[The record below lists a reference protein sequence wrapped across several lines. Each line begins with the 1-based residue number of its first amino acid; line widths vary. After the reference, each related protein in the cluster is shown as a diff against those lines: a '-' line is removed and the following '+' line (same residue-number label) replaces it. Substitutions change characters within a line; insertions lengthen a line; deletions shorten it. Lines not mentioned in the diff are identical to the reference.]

1 MNLKYNVDDRLPVGQ
16 LLMYAVQWFVLC
28 IAVVSTSVFV
38 AQGSPEERLFFSQK
52 LFAVIGITGLVQVV
66 WGHRLPIVV
75 GPAAVLL
82 VGVMASL
89 SAVADGQGEVVN
101 FADTSAIYSSIAIG
115 GVLVGLLTIGGLM
128 RHVQRIFTPR
138 IVVVILMLIATT
150 LAPTITGLVFPMQA
164 SHGQNIFGLAFA
176 VVGVVLMVIF
186 NRMLKGVAKSLVIPV
201 ALIVGSAAYFAIFDA
216 PQHVAS
222 AASWRGLFIEEF
234 VFDWSLIVAFVICY
248 IALAINDIGS
258 MESLGGMLGIKDMD
272 KRMKRGMRVTGV
284 MNVVAGS
291 MGVLGPVNYSMSP
304 GVIASTGCASRY
316 ALIPATLML
325 AVCALFP
332 DVIWVLTAIPSP
344 VIGVILLFLMGT
356 QLAASY
362 EMMHSTRSATTFADA
377 LTLGLPIM
385 VAMLFQLMPKGIAPA
400 VIQPLVGNG
409 FAIGVITVMIMEHV
423 INRSKR

>member
-1 MNLKYNVDDRLPVGQ
+1 MNLKYNVDDRLPAGQ
-16 LLMYAVQWFVLC
+16 LAMYALQWFVLC

-38 AQGSPEERLFFSQK
+38 AQGSPEERLFFSQR
-52 LFAVIGITGLVQVV
+52 LFAVMGIAGCVQVV

-89 SAVADGQGEVVN
+89 NAN
-101 FADTSAIYSSIAIG
+101 ADTTAIYSSIAIG
-115 GVLVGLLTIGGLM
+115 GVLIALCTMGRLM
-128 RHVQRIFTPR
+128 HYVQRIFTPR

-150 LAPTITGLVFPMQA
+150 LAPTITGLVFPIHA
-164 SHGQNIFGLAFA
+164 THEVHLFGLLFA
-176 VVGVVLMVIF
+176 VVGVLLMAIF
-186 NRMLKGVAKSLVIPV
+186 NRMLKGVAKSLVIPA
-201 ALIVGSAAYFAIFDA
+201 ALIIGSALYYVFFDLA
-216 PQHVAS
+216 AHTSS
-222 AASWRGLFIEEF
+222 AASFRGLFLDEF
-234 VFDWSLIVAFVICY
+234 VFDWSLVVAFVICY

-258 MESLGGMLGIKDMD
+258 MESLGGMLGIKDME
-272 KRMKRGMRVTGV
+272 KRTKRGMRITGV
-284 MNVVAGS
+284 MNIVAGS

-325 AVCALFP
+325 FTCALFP
-332 DVIWVLTAIPSP
+332 DVIWVLTAIPTP

-385 VAMLFQLMPKGIAPA
+385 VAMLFQLMPKGIAPD

-409 FAIGVITVMIMEHV
+409 FAMGVITVIVMEHIV
-423 INRSKR
+423 NRQRS

>member
-1 MNLKYNVDDRLPVGQ
+1 MNLKYNVDDRLPAGQ
-16 LLMYAVQWFVLC
+16 LMMYALQWFVLC

-38 AQGSPEERLFFSQK
+38 AQGSPEEKLFFSQR
-52 LFAVIGITGLVQVV
+52 LFAVIGLTGFLQVV
-66 WGHRLPIVV
+66 VGHRLPIVV

-89 SAVADGQGEVVN
+89 AAK
-101 FADTSAIYSSIAIG
+101 ADTLAIYSSIAIG
-115 GVLVGLLTIGGLM
+115 GALVGLLTIGGLM
-128 RHVQRIFTPR
+128 RRVQRVFTPR

-150 LAPTITGLVFPMQA
+150 LAPTITGLVFPAQA
-164 SHGQNIFGLAFA
+164 AHEQHIFGLLFA

-201 ALIVGSAAYFAIFDA
+201 ALIVGSALYYAIFDA
-216 PQHVAS
+216 PTHVSS
-222 AASWRGLFIEEF
+222 AASLRGLFLDDF
-234 VFDWSLIVAFVICY
+234 VFDWSLVVAFVICY

-272 KRMKRGMRVTGV
+272 KRMKRGMRVTGL
-284 MNVVAGS
+284 MNILAGS

-325 AVCALFP
+325 FGCALFP

-362 EMMHSTRSATTFADA
+362 EMMNSTRSATTFADA
-377 LTLGLPIM
+377 LTVGLPIM
-385 VAMLFQLMPKGIAPA
+385 VAMLFQLMPKDVAPA

-409 FAIGVITVMIMEHV
+409 FAMGVITVMIMEHV
-423 INRSKR
+423 INRSKS

>member
-1 MNLKYNVDDRLPVGQ
+1 MNLKYNVDDRLPAGQ
-16 LLMYAVQWFVLC
+16 LAVYALQWFVLC

-38 AQGSPEERLFFSQK
+38 ATGSPEDRLFFSQR
-52 LFAVIGITGLVQVV
+52 LFAVMGVAGFVQVV
-66 WGHRLPIVV
+66 WGHRLPLVV

-89 SAVADGQGEVVN
+89 NAK
-101 FADTSAIYSSIAIG
+101 ADTSSIYSSIAIG
-115 GVLVGLLTIGGLM
+115 GVFIALLTLGGVM

-150 LAPTITGLVFPMQA
+150 LAPTITGLVFPAHA
-164 SHGQNIFGLAFA
+164 SHNEHIFGLLFA
-176 VVGVVLMVIF
+176 VVGSVLMVIF
-186 NRMLKGVAKSLVIPV
+186 NRRLRGVAKSLVIPL
-201 ALIVGSAAYFAIFDA
+201 ALVVGSALYYALFDA
-216 PQHVAS
+216 PHRVAS
-222 AASWRGLFIEEF
+222 AASLRGMLLDEF
-234 VFDWSLIVAFVICY
+234 SLDWSLVVAFVICY

-272 KRMKRGMRVTGV
+272 VRAKRGMRLTGV
-284 MNVVAGS
+284 MNIVAGA

-325 AVCALFP
+325 LVCSLFP

-362 EMMHSTRSATTFADA
+362 EMMQSTRSATTFADA
-377 LTLGLPIM
+377 LTIGLPIM
-385 VAMLFQLMPKGIAPA
+385 VAMLFQLMPKGIAPE

-409 FAIGVITVMIMEHV
+409 FAMGVVMVILMEHV
-423 INRSKR
+423 INRPQSR

>member
-1 MNLKYNVDDRLPVGQ
+1 MNLKYNVDDRLPAGQ
-16 LLMYAVQWFVLC
+16 LAMYAIQWFVLC

-38 AQGSPEERLFFSQK
+38 ATGTPEDRLFFSQK
-52 LFAVIGITGLVQVV
+52 LFAVMGIAGFVQVV

-89 SAVADGQGEVVN
+89 AASAEV
-101 FADTSAIYSSIAIG
+101 SAIYSSIAIG
-115 GVLVGLLTIGGLM
+115 GVLITLLTIGGLM
-128 RHVQRIFTPR
+128 RYVQRIFTPR

-150 LAPTITGLVFPMQA
+150 LAPTIKNLVFPAHA
-164 SHGQNIFGLAFA
+164 SHNEHLFGLLFA
-176 VVGVVLMVIF
+176 VVGVVLMVVA
-186 NRMLKGVAKSLVIPV
+186 NRNLKGVAKSLVIPM
-201 ALIVGSAAYFAIFDA
+201 ALVVGSIAYFAIFDA
-216 PQHVAS
+216 PQHVSS
-222 AASWRGLFIEEF
+222 AASWRGLLIDGF
-234 VFDWSLIVAFVICY
+234 VFDWSLVVAFVICY

-258 MESLGGMLGIKDMD
+258 IESLGGMLGIKDMD
-272 KRMKRGMRVTGV
+272 KRMKRGVRITGI
-284 MNVVAGS
+284 MNIVAGS

-316 ALIPATLML
+316 ALIPATLL
-325 AVCALFP
+325 LVACALFP

-356 QLAASY
+356 QLAASF
-362 EMMHSTRSATTFADA
+362 EMMQSTRSAATFADA

-385 VAMLFQLMPKGIAPA
+385 VALLFQLMPKGVAPD

-409 FAIGVITVMIMEHV
+409 FAMGVIVVMIMEHV
-423 INRSKR
+423 INRSKS

>member
-1 MNLKYNVDDRLPVGQ
+1 MNLKYNVDDRLPAGQ
-16 LLMYAVQWFVLC
+16 LAMYAIQWFVLC

-38 AQGSPEERLFFSQK
+38 ATGTPEDRLFFSQK
-52 LFAVIGITGLVQVV
+52 LFAVMGIAGFVQVV

-89 SAVADGQGEVVN
+89 MAEADV
-101 FADTSAIYSSIAIG
+101 SAIYSSIAIG
-115 GVLVGLLTIGGLM
+115 GVLITLLTIGGLM
-128 RHVQRIFTPR
+128 RYVQRIFTPR

-150 LAPTITGLVFPMQA
+150 LAPTIKNLVFPAHA
-164 SHGQNIFGLAFA
+164 SHNEHLFGLLFA
-176 VVGVVLMVIF
+176 VVGVVLMVVA
-186 NRMLKGVAKSLVIPV
+186 NRNLKGVAKSLVIPM
-201 ALIVGSAAYFAIFDA
+201 ALVVGSIAYFAIFDA
-216 PQHVAS
+216 PQHVSS
-222 AASWRGLFIEEF
+222 AASWRGLLIDDF
-234 VFDWSLIVAFVICY
+234 VFDWSLVVAFVICY

-258 MESLGGMLGIKDMD
+258 MESLGGMLGVKDMD
-272 KRMKRGMRVTGV
+272 QRMKRGVRITGI
-284 MNVVAGS
+284 MNIVAGS

-316 ALIPATLML
+316 ALIPATLL
-325 AVCALFP
+325 LVACALFP

-356 QLAASY
+356 QLAASF
-362 EMMHSTRSATTFADA
+362 EMMQSTRSAATFADA

-385 VAMLFQLMPKGIAPA
+385 VALLFQLMPKGVAPD

-409 FAIGVITVMIMEHV
+409 FAMGVIVVMIMEHV
-423 INRSKR
+423 INRSKS

>member
-16 LLMYAVQWFVLC
+16 LMMYAVQWFVLC

-38 AQGSPEERLFFSQK
+38 AQGSPEEKLFFSQR
-52 LFAVIGITGLVQVV
+52 LFAVIGLTGFLQVV
-66 WGHRLPIVV
+66 VGHRLPIVV

-89 SAVADGQGEVVN
+89 AAK
-101 FADTSAIYSSIAIG
+101 ADTLAIYSSIAIG
-115 GVLVGLLTIGGLM
+115 GALVGLLTIGGLM
-128 RHVQRIFTPR
+128 RRVQRVFTPR

-150 LAPTITGLVFPMQA
+150 LAPTITGLVFPAQA
-164 SHGQNIFGLAFA
+164 AHEQHIFGLLFA

-201 ALIVGSAAYFAIFDA
+201 ALIVGSALYYAIFDA
-216 PQHVAS
+216 PTHVSS
-222 AASWRGLFIEEF
+222 AASLRGLFLDDF
-234 VFDWSLIVAFVICY
+234 VFDWSLVVAFVICY

-272 KRMKRGMRVTGV
+272 KRMKRGMRVTGL
-284 MNVVAGS
+284 MNILAGS

-325 AVCALFP
+325 FGCALFP

-344 VIGVILLFLMGT
+344 IIGVILLFLMGT

-362 EMMHSTRSATTFADA
+362 EMMNSTRSATTFADA
-377 LTLGLPIM
+377 LTVGLPIM
-385 VAMLFQLMPKGIAPA
+385 VAMLFQLMPKDVAPA

-409 FAIGVITVMIMEHV
+409 FAMGVITVMIMEHV
-423 INRSKR
+423 INRSKS

>member
-1 MNLKYNVDDRLPVGQ
+1 MNLKYNVDDRLPAGQ
-16 LLMYAVQWFVLC
+16 LAMYAIQWFVLC

-38 AQGSPEERLFFSQK
+38 ATGTPEDRLFFSQK
-52 LFAVIGITGLVQVV
+52 LFAVMGIAGFVQVV

-89 SAVADGQGEVVN
+89 AASAEV
-101 FADTSAIYSSIAIG
+101 SAIYSSIAIG
-115 GVLVGLLTIGGLM
+115 GVLITLLTIGGLM
-128 RHVQRIFTPR
+128 RYVQRIFTPR

-150 LAPTITGLVFPMQA
+150 LAPTIKNLVFPAHA
-164 SHGQNIFGLAFA
+164 SHDEHLFGLLFA
-176 VVGVVLMVIF
+176 VVGVVLMVVA
-186 NRMLKGVAKSLVIPV
+186 NRNLKGVAKSLVIPM
-201 ALIVGSAAYFAIFDA
+201 ALVVGSIAYFAIFDA
-216 PQHVAS
+216 PQHVSS
-222 AASWRGLFIEEF
+222 AASWRGLLIDDF
-234 VFDWSLIVAFVICY
+234 VFDWSLVVAFVICY

-258 MESLGGMLGIKDMD
+258 IESLGGMLGIKDMD
-272 KRMKRGMRVTGV
+272 KRMKRSVRITGI
-284 MNVVAGS
+284 MNIVAGS

-316 ALIPATLML
+316 ALIPATLLL
-325 AVCALFP
+325 AACALFP

-356 QLAASY
+356 QLAASF
-362 EMMHSTRSATTFADA
+362 EMMQSTRSAATFADA

-385 VAMLFQLMPKGIAPA
+385 VALLFQLMPKGVAPD

-409 FAIGVITVMIMEHV
+409 FAMGVIVVMIMEHV
-423 INRSKR
+423 INRSKS

>member
-1 MNLKYNVDDRLPVGQ
+1 MNLKYNVDDRLPAGQ
-16 LLMYAVQWFVLC
+16 LAMYAIQWFVLC

-38 AQGSPEERLFFSQK
+38 ATGTPEDRLFFSQK
-52 LFAVIGITGLVQVV
+52 LFAVMGIAGFVQVV

-89 SAVADGQGEVVN
+89 AASAEV
-101 FADTSAIYSSIAIG
+101 SAIYSSIAIG
-115 GVLVGLLTIGGLM
+115 GVLITLLTIGGLM
-128 RHVQRIFTPR
+128 RYVQRIFTPR

-150 LAPTITGLVFPMQA
+150 LAPTIKNLVFPAHA
-164 SHGQNIFGLAFA
+164 SHNEHLFGLLFA
-176 VVGVVLMVIF
+176 VVGVVLMVMA
-186 NRMLKGVAKSLVIPV
+186 NRNLKGVAKSLVIPM
-201 ALIVGSAAYFAIFDA
+201 ALVVGSIAYFAIFDA
-216 PQHVAS
+216 PQHVSS
-222 AASWRGLFIEEF
+222 AASWRGLLIDDF
-234 VFDWSLIVAFVICY
+234 VFDWSLVVAFVICY

-258 MESLGGMLGIKDMD
+258 IESLGGMLGIKDMD
-272 KRMKRGMRVTGV
+272 KRMKRGVRITGI
-284 MNVVAGS
+284 MNIVAGS

-316 ALIPATLML
+316 ALIPATLLL
-325 AVCALFP
+325 AACALFP

-356 QLAASY
+356 QLAASF
-362 EMMHSTRSATTFADA
+362 EMMQSTRSAATFADA

-385 VAMLFQLMPKGIAPA
+385 VALLFQLMPKGVAPD

-409 FAIGVITVMIMEHV
+409 FAMGVIVVMIMEHV
-423 INRSKR
+423 INRSKS

>member
-1 MNLKYNVDDRLPVGQ
+1 MNLKYNVDDRLPAGQ
-16 LLMYAVQWFVLC
+16 LAMYAIQWFVLC

-38 AQGSPEERLFFSQK
+38 ATGTPEDRLFFSQK
-52 LFAVIGITGLVQVV
+52 LFAVMGIAGFVQVV

-89 SAVADGQGEVVN
+89 AASAEV
-101 FADTSAIYSSIAIG
+101 SAIYSSIAIG
-115 GVLVGLLTIGGLM
+115 GVLITLLTIGGLM
-128 RHVQRIFTPR
+128 RYVQRIFTPR

-150 LAPTITGLVFPMQA
+150 LAPTIKNLVFPAHA
-164 SHGQNIFGLAFA
+164 SHNEHLFGLLFA
-176 VVGVVLMVIF
+176 VVGVVLMVVA
-186 NRMLKGVAKSLVIPV
+186 NRNLKGVAKSLVIPM
-201 ALIVGSAAYFAIFDA
+201 ALVVGSIAYFAIFDA
-216 PQHVAS
+216 PQHVSS
-222 AASWRGLFIEEF
+222 AASWRGLLIDGF
-234 VFDWSLIVAFVICY
+234 VFDWSLAVAFVICY

-258 MESLGGMLGIKDMD
+258 IESLGGMLGIKDMD
-272 KRMKRGMRVTGV
+272 KRMKRGVRITGI
-284 MNVVAGS
+284 MNIVAGS

-316 ALIPATLML
+316 ALIPATLL
-325 AVCALFP
+325 LVACALFP

-356 QLAASY
+356 QLAASF
-362 EMMHSTRSATTFADA
+362 EMMQSTRSATTFADA

-385 VAMLFQLMPKGIAPA
+385 VALLFQLMPKGVAPD

-409 FAIGVITVMIMEHV
+409 FAMGVIVVMIMEHV
-423 INRSKR
+423 INRSKS

>member
-1 MNLKYNVDDRLPVGQ
+1 MNLKYNVDDRLPAGQ
-16 LLMYAVQWFVLC
+16 LMMYAVQWFVLC

-38 AQGSPEERLFFSQK
+38 AQGSPEEKLFFSQR
-52 LFAVIGITGLVQVV
+52 LFAVIGLTGFLQVV
-66 WGHRLPIVV
+66 VGHRLPIVV

-89 SAVADGQGEVVN
+89 AAK
-101 FADTSAIYSSIAIG
+101 ADTLAIYSSIAIG

-128 RHVQRIFTPR
+128 RRVQRVFTPR

-150 LAPTITGLVFPMQA
+150 LAPTITGLVFPAQVA
-164 SHGQNIFGLAFA
+164 HEQHIFGLLFA

-201 ALIVGSAAYFAIFDA
+201 ALIVGSALYYAIFDA
-216 PQHVAS
+216 PTHVSS
-222 AASWRGLFIEEF
+222 AASLRGLFLDDF
-234 VFDWSLIVAFVICY
+234 VFDWSLVVAFVICY

-272 KRMKRGMRVTGV
+272 KRMKRGMRVTGL
-284 MNVVAGS
+284 MNILAGS

-325 AVCALFP
+325 FGCALFP

-362 EMMHSTRSATTFADA
+362 EMMNSTRSATTFADA
-377 LTLGLPIM
+377 LTVGLPIM
-385 VAMLFQLMPKGIAPA
+385 VAMLFQLMPKDVAPA

-409 FAIGVITVMIMEHV
+409 FAMGVITVMIMEHV
-423 INRSKR
+423 INRSKS